1 MVERK
6 AMTTQWQ
13 RALIAS
19 LLLILSSLAG
29 CLGGD
34 EEPESATVIASTYH
48 VAQLAEAVG
57 GGLVDVEMMSTSNVP
72 VHDYEPSA
80 TDIIRLNSAD
90 VFLYHGLGLEPW
102 VDGALADL
110 ADDGPATYSTH
121 AMPSG
126 EDTLDFQ
133 TILINKLCTTMTGPA
148 TTDVHTL
155 AHHPHEAEELHGD
168 DGGHNFAFPDH
179 GEEHDHD
186 EEEHDHDE
194 DEHDHGDHDAL
205 SPEMTFDNPEGCDAG
220 TSINVFH
227 MEAGE
232 YMLEFESESEDPF
245 RMAIAGMGGAHDH
258 GHDHGDHGDHGEEGH
273 DEEGHEEEG
282 HEEEG
287 HEEEGHEEHFVCH
300 DTTTHENHD
309 EYTNEADCEAAGHS
323 WMEEA
328 HGDEDGHVCHD
339 EATHENHDEY
349 TNEADCEAAGH
360 HWMESGEEEHH
371 HFAMTVVLDDA
382 THHFEVEEDEA
393 PDNASGMMD
402 AGMAALNLSL
412 VIESGM
418 VMSIA
423 GDRSP
428 DDWSWY
434 WQLHL
439 WNGSSGAWEASNK
452 GSDDVLLGED
462 FSNAGDDPN
471 SEAMFIAWAKNTT
484 DDSTI
489 PVPGE
494 PEHEDEGMGFV
505 GLHVEE
511 EGDYGIALP
520 AGVSL
525 HILEAGHEG
534 HEGHDH
540 GDHGGEVF
548 EWAGVFEISDTTHT
562 WSMQKVDGAYA
573 DPTMWLVLIPTD
585 SPTEDTMHDLE
596 GGIDA
601 LVDGGCTVVEDGE
614 SMSSIAADGT
624 CFELHVGTGD
634 DSTFT
639 IDTAGITG
647 VAMYAQHVPTEFE
660 RDQHYLKDSAGE
672 DIEPVAQEG
681 AGAHDHGHGEEEIA
695 FDPHS
700 WLDPVAYAAQV
711 EVVYTALSVAFP
723 DNADAFRDNADA
735 YKAQLA
741 DLDAGFSAAFGES
754 GTCQKNTV
762 AANHN
767 AYAYISQRY
776 GIEFVNLHGIDPEGE
791 PSPAAVADVLERVRD
806 DGVTAIYVEEYTPNG
821 ALDSLIQD
829 TKSADLPNGIEVL
842 TLHTMEM
849 APSDSND
856 NYITLMTENLENLKA
871 GLACSE

>member
-29 CLGGD
+29 CLGGG

-57 GGLVDVEMMSTSNVP
+57 GNLVDVEMMSTSNVP

-133 TILINKLCTTMTGPA
+133 SILINKLCTSMTGPA

-258 GHDHGDHGDHGEEGH
+258 GHGHGHGGHGD
-273 DEEGHEEEG
+273 
-282 HEEEG
+282 
-287 HEEEGHEEHFVCH
+287 
-300 DTTTHENHD
+300 
-309 EYTNEADCEAAGHS
+309 
-323 WMEEA
+323 
-328 HGDEDGHVCHD
+328 
-339 EATHENHDEY
+339 
-349 TNEADCEAAGH
+349 
-360 HWMESGEEEHH
+360 
-371 HFAMTVVLDDA
+371 
-382 THHFEVEEDEA
+382 
-393 PDNASGMMD
+393 
-402 AGMAALNLSL
+402 
-412 VIESGM
+412 
-418 VMSIA
+418 
-423 GDRSP
+423 
-428 DDWSWY
+428 
-434 WQLHL
+434 
-439 WNGSSGAWEASNK
+439 
-452 GSDDVLLGED
+452 
-462 FSNAGDDPN
+462 
-471 SEAMFIAWAKNTT
+471 
-484 DDSTI
+484 
-489 PVPGE
+489 
-494 PEHEDEGMGFV
+494 
-505 GLHVEE
+505 
-511 EGDYGIALP
+511 
-520 AGVSL
+520 
-525 HILEAGHEG
+525 
-534 HEGHDH
+534 
-540 GDHGGEVF
+540 GGF
-548 EWAGVFEISDTTHT
+548 EWAGVFEMNDDSHT
-562 WSMQKVDGAYA
+562 WSMQKVDGVYA

-601 LVDGGCTVVEDGE
+601 LVDAGCTVVEDGE

-647 VAMYAQHVPTEFE
+647 MAMYAQHVPTEFE
-660 RDQHYLKDSAGE
+660 RDQHYLKDSAGV

-711 EVVYTALSVAFP
+711 EVVYTALSAAFP

-842 TLHTMEM
+842 TLHTLEM
-849 APSDSND
+849 APADSND
-856 NYITLMTENLENLKA
+856 NYITLMTENLENLKT
-871 GLACSE
+871 GLACQE

>member
-1 MVERK
+1 
-6 AMTTQWQ
+6 MTTQWQ

-57 GGLVDVEMMSTSNVP
+57 GDLVDVEMMSTSNVP

-80 TDIIRLNSAD
+80 TDIIRLNGAD

-133 TILINKLCTTMTGPA
+133 SILINKLCTSMTGPA

-194 DEHDHGDHDAL
+194 EEHDHGDHDAL

-258 GHDHGDHGDHGEEGH
+258 GHGHGHGHGGHGD
-273 DEEGHEEEG
+273 
-282 HEEEG
+282 
-287 HEEEGHEEHFVCH
+287 
-300 DTTTHENHD
+300 
-309 EYTNEADCEAAGHS
+309 
-323 WMEEA
+323 
-328 HGDEDGHVCHD
+328 
-339 EATHENHDEY
+339 
-349 TNEADCEAAGH
+349 
-360 HWMESGEEEHH
+360 
-371 HFAMTVVLDDA
+371 
-382 THHFEVEEDEA
+382 
-393 PDNASGMMD
+393 
-402 AGMAALNLSL
+402 
-412 VIESGM
+412 
-418 VMSIA
+418 
-423 GDRSP
+423 
-428 DDWSWY
+428 
-434 WQLHL
+434 
-439 WNGSSGAWEASNK
+439 
-452 GSDDVLLGED
+452 
-462 FSNAGDDPN
+462 
-471 SEAMFIAWAKNTT
+471 
-484 DDSTI
+484 
-489 PVPGE
+489 
-494 PEHEDEGMGFV
+494 
-505 GLHVEE
+505 
-511 EGDYGIALP
+511 
-520 AGVSL
+520 
-525 HILEAGHEG
+525 
-534 HEGHDH
+534 
-540 GDHGGEVF
+540 GGF
-548 EWAGVFEISDTTHT
+548 EWAGVFEMSDTTHT

-601 LVDGGCTVVEDGE
+601 LVDAGCTVVEDGE

-624 CFELHVGTGD
+624 CFELHVGAGD

-647 VAMYAQHVPTEFE
+647 MAMYAQHVPTEFE
-660 RDQHYLKDSAGE
+660 RDQHYLKDSAGV

-711 EVVYTALSVAFP
+711 EVVYTALSAAFP

-741 DLDAGFSAAFGES
+741 ELDAGFSAAFGES

-791 PSPAAVADVLERVRD
+791 PSPAAVAEVLDRVRD

-829 TKSADLPNGIEVL
+829 TKSDDLPNGIEVL
-842 TLHTMEM
+842 TLHTLEM
-849 APSDSND
+849 APADPSD

-871 GLACSE
+871 GLAC

>member
-1 MVERK
+1 MSN
-6 AMTTQWQ
+6 QWK
-13 RALIAS
+13 RALVAS

-29 CLGGD
+29 CFGGD

-133 TILINKLCTTMTGPA
+133 SILINKLCTSMTGPA

-186 EEEHDHDE
+186 EDEHDHGDHDE
-194 DEHDHGDHDAL
+194 EEHDHGDHDAL

-258 GHDHGDHGDHGEEGH
+258 GHGHGHGGHGD
-273 DEEGHEEEG
+273 
-282 HEEEG
+282 
-287 HEEEGHEEHFVCH
+287 
-300 DTTTHENHD
+300 
-309 EYTNEADCEAAGHS
+309 
-323 WMEEA
+323 
-328 HGDEDGHVCHD
+328 
-339 EATHENHDEY
+339 
-349 TNEADCEAAGH
+349 
-360 HWMESGEEEHH
+360 
-371 HFAMTVVLDDA
+371 
-382 THHFEVEEDEA
+382 
-393 PDNASGMMD
+393 
-402 AGMAALNLSL
+402 
-412 VIESGM
+412 
-418 VMSIA
+418 
-423 GDRSP
+423 
-428 DDWSWY
+428 
-434 WQLHL
+434 
-439 WNGSSGAWEASNK
+439 
-452 GSDDVLLGED
+452 
-462 FSNAGDDPN
+462 
-471 SEAMFIAWAKNTT
+471 
-484 DDSTI
+484 
-489 PVPGE
+489 
-494 PEHEDEGMGFV
+494 
-505 GLHVEE
+505 
-511 EGDYGIALP
+511 
-520 AGVSL
+520 
-525 HILEAGHEG
+525 
-534 HEGHDH
+534 
-540 GDHGGEVF
+540 GGF
-548 EWAGVFEISDTTHT
+548 EWAGVFEMSDTTHT
-562 WSMQKVDGAYA
+562 WSMQMVDGAYA

-601 LVDGGCTVVEDGE
+601 LVDAGCTVVEDGE
-614 SMSSIAADGT
+614 AMANIDASGT

-634 DSTFT
+634 DTTYT
-639 IDTAGITG
+639 IETAGITG
-647 VAMYAQHVPTEFE
+647 MAMYAQHVPTEFE
-660 RDQHYLKDSAGE
+660 RDQHYLKDSAGV

-711 EVVYTALSVAFP
+711 EVVYTALSAAFP

-741 DLDAGFSAAFGES
+741 ELDAGFSAAFGES

-791 PSPAAVADVLERVRD
+791 PSPAAVAEVLERVRD

-829 TKSADLPNGIEVL
+829 TKSDDLPNGIEVL
-842 TLHTMEM
+842 TLHTLEM
-849 APSDSND
+849 APADSSD
-856 NYITLMTENLENLKA
+856 NYITLMTENLENLKI
-871 GLACSE
+871 GLAC